1 MLELGAVPGGKK
13 VVCERIVRAVPGDE
27 GPHEIY
33 DALTRMAKDFVMRH
47 PLVDGWGN
55 FGSIDGDPPADAEY
69 TEARLAPLAVE
80 LLCGAPVPDLLI
92 NGGDGVL
99 PHNLREVAAGAIAFL
114 EDPTIEGECL
124 RAHVPGPDFPTA
136 GLVVDAGP
144 DRVLVRARTHFEGD
158 KIVVTELPYRVEK
171 GGDDGV
177 IRAIAE
183 LANERRLALRDL
195 LDESDRAGMRIVI
208 VPEGDPHGVLTA
220 LLEQTALEISLTVKH
235 SLRDLLERFVREQR
249 PRPAQLRALAERF
262 GDERRT
268 ALPGWQSSSG
278 EG

>member
-1 MLELGAVPGGKK
+1 MDARSLEHRILATMLELGAGPGGKK

-27 GPHEIY
+27 GPHETY
-33 DALTRMAKDFVMRH
+33 DALTRMAQDFVMRY
-47 PLVDGWGN
+47 PLVEGWGN

-69 TEARLAPLAVE
+69 TEARLAPLAGE
-80 LLCGAPVPDLLI
+80 LLGGAPVPDLLI

-114 EDPTIEGECL
+114 EDPAIDAERL

-136 GLVVDAGP
+136 GVVVDASPG
-144 DRVLVRARTHFEGD
+144 RVLVRARTHFEGD

-183 LANERRLALRDL
+183 LANERR
-195 LDESDRAGMRIVI
+195 V
-208 VPEGDPHGVLTA
+208 T
-220 LLEQTALEISLTVKH
+220 
-235 SLRDLLERFVREQR
+235 LRDLLERYVREQR
-249 PRPAQLRALAERF
+249 PDREQLRELAERF

-268 ALPGWQSSSG
+268 ALPGWPPSSG
-278 EG
+278 AG